1 MQPAYRWSAAVA
13 APHLHRGRRAIVHSL
28 GSSRTGRLPPDRSSA
43 AHRPRQMPPLP
54 PWTRRP
60 RIAGPHHNRHHILG
74 PGVPRRCGCGSVAR
88 AWASAHSPP
97 ASRRASLYRGRLR
110 QRLSGPLI
118 GELRRTGPDHLAHR
132 VPRYSQL
139 PADLLDRLLVL
150 KIRPPDLRY
159 RLYDQHPTLCSPMTS
174 GASSTSV

>member
-1 MQPAYRWSAAVA
+1 MG
-13 APHLHRGRRAIVHSL
+13 GRRCHRFL
-28 GSSRTGRLPPDRSSA
+28 LRPGGRVSPDRIIATVISLSPEFLKNA
-43 AHRPRQMPPLP
+43 DASQSLALGLPRVHRQHLVEHVLPRPD
-54 PWTRRP
+54 
-60 RIAGPHHNRHHILG
+60 
-74 PGVPRRCGCGSVAR
+74 
-88 AWASAHSPP
+88 
-97 ASRRASLYRGRLR
+97 LR
-110 QRLSGPLI
+110 QRLNGSLI

-159 RLYDQHPTLCSPMTS
+159 RLHDQHPTLCSPMTS